1 MAKLTDD
8 QLRFIIDL
16 DAKGAQGQINTLE
29 QSIRNLEK
37 ENGNLQ
43 RTITANEKEMASLEK
58 QMERLRRKGEE
69 NTTAYR
75 TLQKQY
81 DGAKQSA
88 AQFKQELD
96 QNNKKLEQNRKQV
109 KTLTDGLKLN
119 EMSMRQLRE
128 RARQLQQQL
137 DVTSKSANPEMYKKL
152 KKELEE
158 TQRAMGTL
166 SSKTGSLSDVIK
178 TAGGTILGF
187 VGTKVLGAF
196 ASAIRSGIQT
206 IIDFEQEN
214 ANLASVLIKSQ
225 EDIKALTDDAKRLG
239 ATTRYTASQITQLQT
254 ELAKLGFSETQ
265 ILKSTEAVQAFAT
278 ATGASLPDAA
288 KAGAAALRAFGLD
301 ASEMER
307 VVSTMGVATSKSALD
322 FTYLQNSMSTVAPVA
337 KKFGFSIEDTTA
349 LLGTLANSGFEAS
362 TAATASKNILLK
374 LADSSSKLSKKLGEP
389 IKNMD
394 DLVPAL
400 RKLKDG
406 GIDLAEAFELT
417 DQRSVAAFATF
428 LDNTDTL
435 RDLRDSITD
444 VSDELHKMEKERLKT
459 VSGSLDLLSSEWN
472 GLMLSFYNSKGPIKA
487 VIDWLTGFVNTLKK
501 GVEAIGK
508 LGEAQE
514 TEAQR
519 MERISLNA
527 FKKEDIETQ
536 LFLIDDY
543 SAQLQRRVGT
553 LQQRY
558 DKIMQDPFVWN
569 KPKKLAELTQAIE
582 ETNAMYEQGL
592 QARKEI
598 VEKAQEEEKQRA
610 EKEIEATREANTTK
624 TKLTED
630 QLKQQQALYRQEQQQ
645 LQDRLQ
651 SALVAEA
658 NNYLERG
665 YSREQ
670 YEANVHRLTVES
682 LEQQLKLARKYGID
696 VSKVEKQIAD
706 ERLRF
711 KKNSDK
717 QIERQ
722 QLQNSKDLLKQA
734 REGQQR
740 TNDAVQQLRDED
752 LRRLERQKDAELLT
766 QTQYQS
772 RRQEIEEA
780 YLEAR
785 LAAAVLYAE
794 QVRGL
799 DAQVVAD
806 AQQAVEKAQ
815 AALNVA
821 LQKRLSEAQNFTSEL
836 SDVLKST
843 AAAMGDTLGGSLLK
857 NMSQALDAVILFQ
870 KQSREGFEDA
880 AQQISAYSQLVGST
894 LTALVS
900 SVSDMVKQVFETE
913 TAALEAEKQKQLTL
927 AGDNAE
933 KREQIERDYAQKELD
948 LKKKQADADAA
959 LQTAQLWI
967 STAMGIATAWATAM
981 QLGPIAGPIA
991 ASALTAALLA
1001 TAGMQQA
1008 AIIQQRDAIKNTT
1021 LESATTSPG
1030 TGSTSQTTTQ
1040 YQIRPEYAGQN
1051 GGQYADGGYTGD
1063 GARLQPAGI
1072 VHKGEY
1078 VVAQPE
1084 MRNPAVV
1091 PLVRAIEY
1099 HRQQRKSGEVAMT
1112 ASMARGFADG
1122 GFTSRNDTN
1131 EQLISA
1137 IDMLNRQL
1145 SELRRQPLKAQVN
1158 YYEFQDA
1165 ANTIDDLKRRASLT
1179 HAHAH

>member
-16 DAKGAQGQINTLE
+16 DAKGAQGNINTLE
-29 QSIRNLEK
+29 ESIRSLEK

-43 RTITANEKEMASLEK
+43 HTITANEKEMASLEK
-58 QMERLRRKGEE
+58 QMERLRRKGQE

-96 QNNKKLEQNRKQV
+96 QNSKKLEQNRKQV

-137 DVTSKSANPEMYKKL
+137 DVTSKSANPEIYKRL
-152 KKELEE
+152 KKELTE

-166 SSKTGSLSDVIK
+166 SSKTGSLSGILK
-178 TAGGTILGF
+178 TAGGTILGL

-196 ASAIRSGIQT
+196 ASALRSGVQT

-214 ANLASVLIKSQ
+214 ANLASVLGKSQ
-225 EDIKALTDDAKRLG
+225 QQIQALTDDAKRLG
-239 ATTRYTASQITQLQT
+239 AQTQYTASQITQLQT
-254 ELAKLGFSETQ
+254 ELAKLGFSETE
-265 ILKSTEAVQAFAT
+265 ILNSTEAVQAFAT
-278 ATGASLPDAA
+278 ATGATLPEAA
-288 KAGAAALRAFGLD
+288 GLAGAALRAFGLD
-301 ASEMER
+301 STEMER

-322 FTYLQNSMSTVAPVA
+322 FTYLQNSLSTVAPVA
-337 KKFGFSIEDTTA
+337 KQFGFTIEDTTA
-349 LLGTLANSGFEAS
+349 LLGTLANSGFDAS
-362 TAATASKNILLK
+362 SAATATKNILLN
-374 LADSSSKLSKKLGEP
+374 LADSSGKLAKRLGEP
-389 IKNMD
+389 IHSMN
-394 DLVPAL
+394 DLIPAL

-406 GIDLAEAFELT
+406 GVDLAEALDLT
-417 DQRSVAAFATF
+417 DKRSVAAFATF
-428 LDNTDTL
+428 LEGTDTL
-435 RDLRDSITD
+435 QDLRDGITD
-444 VSDELHKMEKERLKT
+444 VSDELHKMEQERLQT
-459 VSGSLDLLSSEWN
+459 VQGSLTLLSSAWD
-472 GLMLSFYNSKGPIKA
+472 GLMLSFSNSKGPIKVA
-487 VIDWLTGFVNTLKK
+487 VDWLTGFVNTLQK

-527 FKKEDIETQ
+527 FKKETLETQ
-536 LFLIDDY
+536 LSAIDNY
-543 SAQLQRRVGT
+543 SSEIQKRIKV

-558 DKIMQDPFVWN
+558 DEVMRSSSPFLN
-569 KPKKLAELTQAIE
+569 KPKKLQEIMQAIE

-598 VEKAQEEEKQRA
+598 VEKAQEEEKQRS
-610 EKEIEATREANTTK
+610 ENELEATRDANTTK

-651 SALVAEA
+651 SALAAEA

-722 QLQNSKDLLKQA
+722 QSQNSKDLLKQA

-870 KQSREGFEDA
+870 KQSKEGFEDA

-913 TAALEAEKQKQLTL
+913 TAALEAEKQKQLTI

-981 QLGPIAGPIA
+981 QLGPIAGPIV
-991 ASALTAALLA
+991 ASALTAVLLA

-1021 LESATTSPG
+1021 LESATTSSG
-1030 TGSTSQTTTQ
+1030 AGSSSRTTTQ

-1099 HRQQRKSGEVAMT
+1099 HRQQRKLGEAAVT
-1112 ASMARGFADG
+1112 ASMARGFANG

-1131 EQLISA
+1131 EQLIGA

-1165 ANTIDDLKRRASLT
+1165 ANTIDDLKRRASLI
-1179 HAHAH
+1179 H